1 MNHSCSWYTF
11 ENAVEYPVHHGQGD
25 GVFNIENSV
34 MSKTYTWTI
43 FFSIYVY
50 IYFFIFNREKKH
62 EKLCLNFEPRFYAE
76 ANKGKLNYISRFPPP
91 PRLLFHVAP
100 LLNLFLLPKR
110 NCAKFGPFFQSVT
123 PENHHKPLHFRPQT
137 V

>member
-62 EKLCLNFEPRFYAE
+62 ERLCLNFEPRFYAE
-76 ANKGKLNYISRFPPP
+76 ANKGKLNYISCFPPP
-91 PRLLFHVAP
+91 PRIIVSRGTPSKFVPFTQKKLCQIWT
-100 LLNLFLLPKR
+100 FLPVCDARKS
-110 NCAKFGPFFQSVT
+110 P
-123 PENHHKPLHFRPQT
+123 
-137 V
+137 